1 MLYYQ
6 NIQNKHLMGGVYMI
20 RVSKKSNSVHCPY
33 CKGEGYFQLRLGG
46 SETCNCCKGSGKN
59 K

>member
-1 MLYYQ
+1 MT
-6 NIQNKHLMGGVYMI
+6 
-20 RVSKKSNSVHCPY
+20 RVKKEVVTKTCPY

-46 SETCNCCKGSGKN
+46 SETCNCCNGSGK